1 MKHLLTSVVLAS
13 AMFSVGAFA
22 GPSAKFAA
30 VYGDDGP
37 YLEVISVIED
47 ATVDTGPI
55 VNSKNG
61 YTFATIKVPNNKELL
76 VGVSAEIGIVT
87 DTSIKGKLGG
97 SARAIAEGGAYA
109 QVCAVHTGTDTVEKC
124 AHPGWVTLSRR
135 IQELEAT
142 LGGVIESC
150 EDFTGA
156 VDPEGDLPGDPNYDD
171 TPDGVI
177 NIALECIVTDEEIGL
192 VLDTLA
198 AHHFNYVIPNLA
210 TGEYDIRAYFM
221 TKTSAEVDIDEVS
234 IADCPVEQEPC
245 VSASAFAQAF
255 IGKYMVTVQQV
266 RAVKG
271 DIPNRDIIEILD

>member
-1 MKHLLTSVVLAS
+1 MKQLLIILALSS
-13 AMFSVGAFA
+13 AVFAVSASA

-30 VYGDDGP
+30 VYGDGGP
-37 YLEVISVIED
+37 YLEVVSVIED

-55 VNSKNG
+55 VNSRNG

-109 QVCAVHTGTDTVEKC
+109 QVCAVHIGTDDVEKC
-124 AHPGWVTLSRR
+124 ALPGWVTMSRR

-150 EDFTGA
+150 EDFLTVLEDGTT
-156 VDPEGDLPGDPNYDD
+156 VGTPDDPV
-171 TPDGVI
+171 PDGVI
-177 NIALECIVTDEEIGL
+177 TIALECVVSDEEIGL

-210 TGEYDIRAYFM
+210 QGEYDIRAYFM

-234 IADCPVEQEPC
+234 IEDCPEEQEPC
-245 VSASAFAQAF
+245 VSASAYAKAF

-271 DIPNRDIIEILD
+271 DIPDRDIIEILNP